1 MRKIVI
7 LAGLLLGAALLTGS
21 SANAAVGCMCGKFG
35 APLMCTATINDCFK
49 SGGVCIAPCILEE
62 PKAGKPSKAGK
73 KSKGKKSKKKK

>member
-1 MRKIVI
+1 MISMRKIVI
-7 LAGLLLGAALLTGS
+7 LAGLLMGAALLPSS

-35 APLMCTATINDCFK
+35 APLVCTATINDCFK

-62 PKAGKPSKAGK
+62 PKVVK